1 MADTFEDIIRQS
13 IKSFKKGKMPEETK
27 LLLEEEGGEVKYTP
41 EYFDELEEELLD
53 QKEKTDKKEAKKSKG
68 KKKPKEMSEGGTPSK
83 NSPGVEFG
91 VDAMKSI
98 AGIGGG
104 ISDAYTS
111 AAANTDKSKFVTQ
124 DPPRR
129 R

>member
-13 IKSFKKGKMPEETK
+13 IKSFKKGKMPDQTK
-27 LLLEEEGGEVKYTP
+27 QLLEEEGGELKYTP
-41 EYFDELEEELLD
+41 EYFDELEKELLEK
-53 QKEKTDKKEAKKSKG
+53 KEKADKKEAKKSKG
-68 KKKPKEMSEGGTPSK
+68 KKKPKKMSEGGTPSK
-83 NSPGVEFG
+83 VDFG
-91 VDAMKSI
+91 VDALNAV

-104 ISDAYTS
+104 IADAYAN